1 MASQNHNIFNTLRIP
16 KEGMHHNLI
25 NSDPIKTNFVKVY
38 NYKDL
43 SLHSVRKSCSRNE
56 KVSKEIIARDGNY
69 SSKCCVQMNLYSAG
83 CTLTPTGSSVC
94 DSRAST
100 QISATLRELL
110 WSSCSC
116 TNKQAIQI
124 VEGLQLFQWVLQ
136 QLVQNYQIV
145 TKSIDVY

>member
-1 MASQNHNIFNTLRIP
+1 MASQNHNIFNTLRIQ

-25 NSDPIKTNFVKVY
+25 NSDPIKTNFVKV
-38 NYKDL
+38 YKDL

-56 KVSKEIIARDGNY
+56 KVSKEIIARGGNY
-69 SSKCCVQMNLYSAG
+69 SSKCCVEMNLYSAG
-83 CTLTPTGSSVC
+83 WTLTPTGSSVC
-94 DSRAST
+94 ESRAST
-100 QISATLRELL
+100 QISATLWELL
-110 WSSCSC
+110 WSSCSY

-145 TKSIDVY
+145 TKSIGV